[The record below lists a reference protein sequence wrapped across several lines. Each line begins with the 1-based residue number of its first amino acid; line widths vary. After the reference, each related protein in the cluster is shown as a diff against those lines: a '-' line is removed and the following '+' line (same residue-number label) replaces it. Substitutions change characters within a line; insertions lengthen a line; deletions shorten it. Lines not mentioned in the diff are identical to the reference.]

1 MVRPKAA
8 LVTEHSSS
16 PQKPPPI
23 LDCTA
28 SPMLYCRSSILVIPP
43 LQQKRLCLC
52 IRSQQIQPM
61 LRHYTQS
68 SVLFV
73 RTPVKISA
81 SEKCNDESSQEDA
94 ALCIG
99 IDHSVYG
106 AQVIRRED
114 RGRMA
119 VFTTVRPCR
128 DTERAAVRLLRFE
141 SALCS
146 SHPSRSAGCMLSA
159 SRGPPALAVRCPRET
174 CITLLL
180 CPVLP
185 LLQRPVELLFTF
197 FRIVCL
203 RSPDGTPLL
212 ATAMSVAD
220 PHSLAPR

>member
-68 SVLFV
+68 SVLIV
-73 RTPVKISA
+73 RTPVNISA
-81 SEKCNDESSQEDA
+81 SEKCNDETSQEDA

-128 DTERAAVRLLRFE
+128 DTKRAAPRVPCSQKSKQALVVNRPWSMSLCLHTASSSRRHCLLPVG
-141 SALCS
+141 SDLVPS
-146 SHPSRSAGCMLSA
+146 S
-159 SRGPPALAVRCPRET
+159 
-174 CITLLL
+174 
-180 CPVLP
+180 P
-185 LLQRPVELLFTF
+185 LRN
-197 FRIVCL
+197 
-203 RSPDGTPLL
+203 
-212 ATAMSVAD
+212 
-220 PHSLAPR
+220 H